1 MSECGAQFL
10 IRTNEE
16 VAFHGEVTEAERNSA
31 AFLQP
36 AGGQPGPRAWG
47 PASGVSMRAGRRPP
61 GASSGTGQRRV
72 PWCRCA
78 AGAPWEAGVSPG
90 RCGRGRP
97 WMVPGAGP
105 ALWGVPL
112 SPRRPVGMCLLAGRE
127 GVVGPASAANGTRGR
142 TAVCPGRPRPGLTRG
157 PARASSRSAGGLAAA
172 ARRAAGTCQEAI
184 PTPASKPS
192 AERLW
197 DKGQLPLTGPG
208 SRGAGVRRPPPR
220 AFAVGREW
228 QRVRTQTCASCHRDT
243 PQAGAFLVSGF
254 LLKYIGF
261 CYRPVLDLQKNETL
275 S

>member
-142 TAVCPGRPRPGLTRG
+142 TARVSRTP
-157 PARASSRSAGGLAAA
+157 PA
-172 ARRAAGTCQEAI
+172 
-184 PTPASKPS
+184 
-192 AERLW
+192 
-197 DKGQLPLTGPG
+197 
-208 SRGAGVRRPPPR
+208 GADPR
-220 AFAVGREW
+220 ACSGKFAVGRW
-228 QRVRTQTCASCHRDT
+228 ARRGGSPGSRHVPGSDSNTRVKTQRRAASGQRSASADRAWLPGSGCATATSPCFRCG
-243 PQAGAFLVSGF
+243 P
-254 LLKYIGF
+254 
-261 CYRPVLDLQKNETL
+261 
-275 S
+275 